1 MTGAIAALALSRSYL
16 DGLTA
21 ETRLI
26 RRGQVLSAVY
36 LRLCRSVHPEVHLQL
51 HARFVADLA
60 RQVGKALGGDEQ
72 AARAALLDEGALA
85 RVDEFAQLGATAD
98 EQVWEAAHRVG
109 ETLDL
114 LLAVEKG
121 GERKSIG
128 SYFTPRHLA
137 QTVVDRCWAQVA
149 SLSCVRMGRLPLV
162 LDPACG
168 GGAFLVEAV
177 RRIAVH
183 WESSQALQLTAAGR
197 KRALHL
203 AAECAHG
210 IDISPFA
217 VATARAALR
226 LLAPG
231 LGEEQVPVERFFV
244 GDALLDESAPEA
256 DVTLDRL
263 RMQGHSPLRAHEA
276 FAALGQETGGFDWI
290 VGNPPWVA
298 FQGRATQAISTEL
311 RAFYRRRYRAF
322 SGYPTT
328 Q

>member
-177 RRIAVH
+177 RRIGR
-183 WESSQALQLTAAGR
+183 AAGQ
-197 KRALHL
+197 
-203 AAECAHG
+203 
-210 IDISPFA
+210 IA
-217 VATARAALR
+217 VSMA
-226 LLAPG
+226 G
-231 LGEEQVPVERFFV
+231 
-244 GDALLDESAPEA
+244 
-256 DVTLDRL
+256 
-263 RMQGHSPLRAHEA
+263 
-276 FAALGQETGGFDWI
+276 
-290 VGNPPWVA
+290 
-298 FQGRATQAISTEL
+298 
-311 RAFYRRRYRAF
+311 
-322 SGYPTT
+322 
-328 Q
+328 